1 MFTVI
6 VFPVKPE
13 SKDYPFYKSPKKVLE
28 IEDGE
33 AMTYTSHT
41 KGVYYLTHHINDM
54 DNLPDKDLV
63 DYFNNKNNM
72 KVLINSRKTGN
83 GYSTEN
89 KEYFVRIIRQKK

>member
-6 VFPVKPE
+6 VLPVKAE
-13 SKDYPFYKSPKKVLE
+13 NKDYPFYKSPKKVLE
-28 IEDGE
+28 IEDSE

-54 DNLPDKDLV
+54 DNLTDKELV

>member
-13 SKDYPFYKSPKKVLE
+13 NKDYPFYKSPKKVLE
-28 IEDGE
+28 IEDSE
-33 AMTYTSHT
+33 VMTYTSHT

-63 DYFNNKNNM
+63 DYKILNNM
-72 KVLINSRKTGN
+72 KISISSRKTGK

>member
-13 SKDYPFYKSPKKVLE
+13 NKDYPFYKSPKKVLE

-54 DNLPDKDLV
+54 DNLTHKELV
-63 DYFNNKNNM
+63 DYFKNKNNM

-89 KEYFVRIIRQKK
+89 KEYFVRFIRQKK

>member
-13 SKDYPFYKSPKKVLE
+13 NKDYPFDKSPKKVLE

-54 DNLPDKDLV
+54 DNLTDKELV

>member
-13 SKDYPFYKSPKKVLE
+13 NKDYPFYKSPKKVFE
-28 IEDGE
+28 IEDSE
-33 AMTYTSHT
+33 IMTYTSHT

-54 DNLPDKDLV
+54 DNLADKDLV
-63 DYFNNKNNM
+63 DYFNSKNNM

>member
-6 VFPVKPE
+6 AFPVKPE
-13 SKDYPFYKSPKKVLE
+13 NKDYPFYKSPKKVLE
-28 IEDGE
+28 IEDSE
-33 AMTYTSHT
+33 AMTYISHT

-54 DNLPDKDLV
+54 DDLPDKELV
-63 DYFNNKNNM
+63 EYFNNKNNM